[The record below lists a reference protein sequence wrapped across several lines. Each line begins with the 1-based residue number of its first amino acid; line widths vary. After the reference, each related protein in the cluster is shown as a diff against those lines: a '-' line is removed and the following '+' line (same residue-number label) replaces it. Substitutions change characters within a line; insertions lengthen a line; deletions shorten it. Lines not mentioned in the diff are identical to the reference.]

1 MGLYSHLNITSADD
15 LLQARNLVPP
25 TRVSHDSAWT
35 LEKLQEH
42 LQWAVDIELYTI
54 PFYMASMYSIKDQ
67 SAEARRL
74 LRSVV
79 NQEMLHMQCAA
90 NIANAYGTELVIR
103 APSYGGAIPHL
114 DFALDTPNPTEIFT
128 PYSTTIGPLDVA
140 HINAMCIIEFPDWD
154 KCHSQNEGDEYGSI
168 GEFYKAVRRGAV
180 VLADN
185 IQANRNQVGHFK
197 AIYPDAGSLTITEQ
211 GEAGLAQVNNLINL
225 IVDQGE
231 GDSGRDA
238 RAELSE
244 RTDPLKGSFVDS
256 KYQNNVDDLQ
266 PTWDHFE
273 KFSYLRGQPLPE
285 TYPITFG
292 SDRGREV
299 QDILLGHFGEFLIEM
314 NKVFRGQDGR
324 NFGNTMYKVGAG
336 IAACWENG
344 VAPIF
349 AKPAEQQENK

>member
-1 MGLYSHLNITSADD
+1 MGLYSHLNIKNADD
-15 LLQARNLVPP
+15 LLQARTLVCPK
-25 TRVSHDSAWT
+25 RVKNKEDWT
-35 LEKLQEH
+35 LENLQEH

-54 PFYMASMYSIKDQ
+54 PFYMASMYSIVDQ
-67 SAEARRL
+67 AAEARRL

-90 NIANAYGTELVIR
+90 NIANAYGTDLVIS
-103 APSYGGAIPHL
+103 APSYGGPIPHL
-114 DFALDTPNPTEIFT
+114 NFALDTPNPTDIFT
-128 PYSTTIGPLDVA
+128 PYTTAIGPLDVA

-154 KCHSQNEGDEYGSI
+154 KCHSQSNGDEYGSI
-168 GEFYKAVRRGAV
+168 GEFYKAVEQGATQLV
-180 VLADN
+180 AN
-185 IQANRNQVGHFK
+185 IQADRNQVGHFK
-197 AIYPDAGSLTITEQ
+197 AIYPDAGSLTITET
-211 GEAGLAQVNNLINL
+211 GAKGLAQVRNLISL

-231 GDSGRDA
+231 GDSGSDHDSQ
-238 RAELSE
+238 LTE

-299 QDILLGHFGEFLIEM
+299 QDILLGNFGEFLIVM
-314 NKVFRGQDGR
+314 NDVFRGGCGR
-324 NFGNTMYKVGAG
+324 EFATIMFKVGAG

-344 VAPIF
+344 VAPVF
-349 AKPAEQQENK
+349 ANPTETAGK